1 MKDILKA
8 SSFKALVI
16 AVVVLLGLII
26 YTTSAGGSFIASLLG
41 FVSTPMQ
48 SVATNVT
55 GSVTEFLD
63 LDGFTKDELKALVN
77 SLQAENGQLQDRL
90 VDYDELKHENERLR
104 QQLKISQADPQVEM
118 RSAAVIGRDPNDVFF
133 GFSIGIGTLSGVSTG
148 DPVITSQGLVGVVTQ
163 AYATTSKVECL
174 LSEDV
179 QVAAVSIDKEET
191 GVVTCNIMM
200 ASSGLLRLEYLS
212 PDTKLEPGDIITTS
226 GAGGVYPAKLKIGQ
240 VESVEKSD
248 KDVSRYA
255 VVRPF
260 QDLSSVTDVQVI
272 IGFPG
277 KGEEDAAIDPSEIE
291 SGGEEDAE

>member
-63 LDGFTKDELKALVN
+63 LDGFSKDELKAMVD
-77 SLQAENGQLQDRL
+77 SLQAENSQLQDRL
-90 VDYDELKHENERLR
+90 VDYDQLKHENERLR
-104 QQLKISQADPQVEM
+104 QQLKISEADPQVEM

-133 GFSIGIGTLSGVSTG
+133 GFSIGIGTLSGVSAG

-191 GVVTCNIMM
+191 GVITCNIMM

-272 IGFPG
+272 VDFPG

>member
-1 MKDILKA
+1 
-8 SSFKALVI
+8 
-16 AVVVLLGLII
+16 
-26 YTTSAGGSFIASLLG
+26 
-41 FVSTPMQ
+41 
-48 SVATNVT
+48 
-55 GSVTEFLD
+55 
-63 LDGFTKDELKALVN
+63 
-77 SLQAENGQLQDRL
+77 
-90 VDYDELKHENERLR
+90 
-104 QQLKISQADPQVEM
+104 
-118 RSAAVIGRDPNDVFF
+118 
-133 GFSIGIGTLSGVSTG
+133 
-148 DPVITSQGLVGVVTQ
+148 
-163 AYATTSKVECL
+163 
-174 LSEDV
+174 V